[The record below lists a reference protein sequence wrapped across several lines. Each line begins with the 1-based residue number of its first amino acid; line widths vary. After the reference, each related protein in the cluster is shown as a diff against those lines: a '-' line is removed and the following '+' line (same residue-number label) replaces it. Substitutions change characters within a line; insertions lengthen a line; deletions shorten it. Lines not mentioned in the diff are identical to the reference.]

1 MILREVNSTNDIA
14 YFHSV
19 GKRIYWKSSHWVP
32 AIANEVEMVF
42 APEINTALK
51 NGNRK
56 RFVLLDR
63 DWEPIGRIAAFYDR
77 DIAQKKEGIIGGIGF
92 YECIDNIDAA
102 KQLFESAETWLKS
115 EGMTHVDAPV
125 NFGERHQFYG
135 LLINGSEHPHVY
147 QENHTPAYYINQ
159 FSALGYSKLFDSF
172 SYILQRGT
180 LNITRLEKLNDY
192 LSQRHPWTFQAFKK
206 DRADSFISDYLSIA
220 QHSFQLGNRTV
231 KIDAKNIQQQLN
243 IQMNL
248 INPSFIWFAYAGHRP
263 IGVIAHILN
272 YNDLFIGAKREIK
285 SIKSFLIAI
294 VPEFQQKG
302 LAAALCWHSIREI
315 LKVEKIDSAHICGIA
330 EFSFNIQ
337 QILMKLGAEST
348 TVHRVYRKSLIAN

>member
-1 MILREVNSTNDIA
+1 MILREVNTKNDIA

-19 GKRIYWKSSHWVP
+19 GKMIYRNSSHWVP
-32 AIANEVEMVF
+32 AVANEIEMIF
-42 APEINTALK
+42 APEMNTALK
-51 NGNRK
+51 NGNRR

-63 DWEPIGRIAAFYDR
+63 DWEPVGRIAAFYNR
-77 DIAQKKEGIIGGIGF
+77 DTAQKKEGIIGGIGF
-92 YECIDNIDAA
+92 YECVDNIDAA
-102 KQLFESAETWLKS
+102 KQLFESAESWLRS

-135 LLINGSEHPHVY
+135 LLVNGNEHPHVY
-147 QENHTPAYYINQ
+147 QENYNPAYYTTQ
-159 FSALGYSKLFDSF
+159 FSMLGYPKLFDSF

-180 LNITRLEKLNDY
+180 VDRSRLEKLNDY
-192 LSQRHPWTFQAFKK
+192 LRQRHSWTFRMFEK
-206 DRADSFISDYLSIA
+206 DHADSFIADYLSIA
-220 QHSFQLGNRTV
+220 QHAFQLKNRTV

-248 INPSFIWFAYAGHRP
+248 INPSFIWFAYAGDRP
-263 IGVIAHILN
+263 IGVIAHMMN
-272 YNDLFIGAKREIK
+272 YNDLFNGAKREIN

-315 LKVEKIDSAHICGIA
+315 LKDEKIELAHICGIA
-330 EFSFNIQ
+330 EFSSNIQ
-337 QILMKLGAEST
+337 QILIKLGAERT
-348 TVHRVYRKSLIAN
+348 TVHRVYRKSLFTN